1 MVNSR
6 QIQSFL
12 LQLLSSTPRCFQLT
26 MEGMRAGL
34 GLNAPRDRLQQQQQA
49 SQEDIGRTEQ
59 GRQHIPSL
67 ASAFAL
73 ACEVGV
79 LPALH
84 SYQNR
89 EKGLHRHIGRYRDLG
104 HWGEG

>member
-1 MVNSR
+1 MNSR

-12 LQLLSSTPRCFQLT
+12 LQLLSSSPRCFQLT
-26 MEGMRAGL
+26 IEVMRVGL
-34 GLNAPRDRLQQQQQA
+34 GLNAPRDRLQRQQQA

-59 GRQHIPSL
+59 GQQHIPSL

-73 ACEVGV
+73 AYEVGV

-84 SYQNR
+84 SHQNR
-89 EKGLHRHIGRYRDLG
+89 EKGLHRHLGRYRDLG
-104 HWGEG
+104 RWGEG